1 MSLFSPFRPMLA
13 ERAAIE
19 EARAEMN
26 RSVSHLKD
34 IGLLL
39 EMLKLSKLIKYKLK
53 RRLLLISFPGAYD
66 NPECH
71 FFCFPEHH
79 HFLVQKLYWTQLN
92 ISLFSTIWK
101 ELIQLYHKNSFFV
114 TVINVL
120 DYVYQFFKF
129 WVIFQQVDKLM
140 NNQSFYIETKIDG
153 ERIQVHKK
161 GDTFM
166 YFSRRY
172 L

>member
-1 MSLFSPFRPMLA
+1 MCSDLQDPSVRMNEVEMSLFSPFRPMLA

-26 RSVSHLKD
+26 RSVSHLQD

-79 HFLVQKLYWTQLN
+79 HSLVQKLYWTQLN
-92 ISLFSTIWK
+92 ISLFTRIWK

-114 TVINVL
+114 TVINVV
-120 DYVYQFFKF
+120 DYVYQF
-129 WVIFQQVDKLM
+129 L
-140 NNQSFYIETKIDG
+140 SFELSFNRWTNLWTISHFTL
-153 ERIQVHKK
+153 RQ
-161 GDTFM
+161 
-166 YFSRRY
+166 R
-172 L
+172 